1 MKGCGSVNFIIEVV
15 DKNGEKI
22 DCDVKIDNREITP
35 SFKNTNVRII
45 IDNLETGFTD
55 DDLIELLKLIDGK
68 VEYGCPIRLTKKY
81 IELYDKIND
90 MLKKRDI

>member
-1 MKGCGSVNFIIEVV
+1 MKECGSMNFIVEVV

-22 DCDVKIDNREITP
+22 DCDVKIDSRDITP
-35 SFKNTNVRII
+35 SVRII

-55 DDLIELLKLIDGK
+55 DELIILLKLIDDK
-68 VEYGCPIRLTKKY
+68 VEYGCPIELTKKY

-90 MLKKRDI
+90 LLKKRDI

>member
-1 MKGCGSVNFIIEVV
+1 MKECGSMNFPFMLEVV

-22 DCDVKIDNREITP
+22 DCDIIPSKYKNQVK
-35 SFKNTNVRII
+35 II

-55 DDLIELLKLIDGK
+55 DELIILLKLIDDK
-68 VEYGCPIRLTKKY
+68 VEYGCPIELTKKY

-90 MLKKRDI
+90 LLKKRDI

>member
-1 MKGCGSVNFIIEVV
+1 MKECGSMNFIVEVV

-22 DCDVKIDNREITP
+22 DCDVKIDSGDITP

-45 IDNLETGFTD
+45 IDNLETDFTD
-55 DDLIELLKLIDGK
+55 DELIELLELIDDK
-68 VEYGCPIRLTKKY
+68 VEYGCPIELTKKY

-90 MLKKRDI
+90 LLKKRDI